1 MTKEELIAKG
11 VNCLIENLGYIEAG
25 EFLKYIADNDDE
37 YDDYTEWRRENLFK
51 GMNDNEIIENA
62 ITYSKTHNIN

>member
-1 MTKEELIAKG
+1 MTKDELIAKG

-25 EFLKYIADNDDE
+25 EFLKEIASNDNE

-51 GMNDNEIIENA
+51 GMNEDEIIENA
-62 ITYSKTHNIN
+62 VKYYRTHNID

>member
-1 MTKEELIAKG
+1 MSKDELIAKG

-25 EFLKYIADNDDE
+25 EFLKEIADNSAE

-51 GMNDNEIIENA
+51 GMNDDEIIANA
-62 ITYSKTHNIN
+62 VMYSKTHNL

>member
-1 MTKEELIAKG
+1 MNKDELIAKG

-25 EFLKYIADNDDE
+25 EFLNEIADNGAE

-51 GMNDNEIIENA
+51 GMNDDEIIANA
-62 ITYSKTHNIN
+62 VTYSKTHNL

>member
-1 MTKEELIAKG
+1 MTKDELIAKG

-25 EFLKYIADNDDE
+25 EFLKEISSNDNE

-51 GMNDNEIIENA
+51 GMNDDEIINGA
-62 ITYSKTHNIN
+62 IKYSKMHALE

>member
-1 MTKEELIAKG
+1 MTKDELIAKG

-25 EFLKYIADNDDE
+25 EFLKEISSIDNE

-51 GMNDNEIIENA
+51 GMNEDEIIENA
-62 ITYSKTHNIN
+62 VKYSRTHNID

>member
-25 EFLKYIADNDDE
+25 EFLKEIAANDNE
-37 YDDYTEWRRENLFK
+37 YDDYTEWRRENLYK
-51 GMNDNEIIENA
+51 DMNDDEILKNA
-62 ITYSKTHNIN
+62 ITYSKTHNL